1 MIQFQLF
8 PTIDN
13 KERERLFKRSLNH
26 RKQMEA
32 CNWPITIKLLVG
44 FLEAQTNK
52 YGEELDKI
60 KYDLEQ
66 IAIDVLHCD

>member
-1 MIQFQLF
+1 
-8 PTIDN
+8 
-13 KERERLFKRSLNH
+13 
-26 RKQMEA
+26 MEA
-32 CNWPITIKLLVG
+32 CNWLITIKLLVG

-66 IAIDVLHCD
+66 IAIDVLNCD